1 MKKHLQAP
9 RTKALN
15 SILSLF
21 LLLLLASCA
30 TYESHNTIICSDPAA
45 GPSANPSNTAS
56 CSKPST
62 TPTTH
67 MWQYLDSY
75 QFEKTDYATYSYI
88 LVGRDTSNLKST
100 YLYQELIKS
109 IQGSSINA
117 EMFGTE
123 IPTLYTNL
131 FLIPVTP
138 EDENGNRAP
147 NYELSKLLLASLS
160 ASSSVKTTRPGPFI
174 ITLQRPITEYREN
187 EQTDI
192 LYIDLTDAHPK
203 AIPEIV
209 RAYSE
214 DLLYSDFEGTK
225 NLESLHSA
233 LLNTALHAED
243 SIGFAKSAFASL
255 KSAFSN

>member
-1 MKKHLQAP
+1 MKKYLQAP

-75 QFEKTDYATYSYI
+75 QFERTDYATYSYI
-88 LVGRDTSNLKST
+88 LVGRDTSNPKST

-123 IPTLYTNL
+123 IPTLDTNL

-138 EDENGNRAP
+138 EDENENPSGSNLDFRHLIKIAVGLKHRPTLQRASFAHL
-147 NYELSKLLLASLS
+147 YKQACTYSLFKKHIADKLFELFVSK
-160 ASSSVKTTRPGPFI
+160 KTTRM
-174 ITLQRPITEYREN
+174 R
-187 EQTDI
+187 
-192 LYIDLTDAHPK
+192 
-203 AIPEIV
+203 
-209 RAYSE
+209 S
-214 DLLYSDFEGTK
+214 
-225 NLESLHSA
+225 
-233 LLNTALHAED
+233 
-243 SIGFAKSAFASL
+243 
-255 KSAFSN
+255 